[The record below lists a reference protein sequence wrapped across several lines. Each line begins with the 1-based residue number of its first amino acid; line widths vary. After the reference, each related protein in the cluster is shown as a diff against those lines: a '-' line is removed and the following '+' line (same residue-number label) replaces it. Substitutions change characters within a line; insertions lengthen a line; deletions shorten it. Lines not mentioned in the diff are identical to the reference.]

1 MNNFKTA
8 IDNWVALSN
17 DSATVTGAL
26 VKTLADLGKIAENLS
41 KLLGLLKYC
50 LLYTSDAA
58 DE

>member
-41 KLLGLLKYC
+41 KLLGLLK
-50 LLYTSDAA
+50 
-58 DE
+58 